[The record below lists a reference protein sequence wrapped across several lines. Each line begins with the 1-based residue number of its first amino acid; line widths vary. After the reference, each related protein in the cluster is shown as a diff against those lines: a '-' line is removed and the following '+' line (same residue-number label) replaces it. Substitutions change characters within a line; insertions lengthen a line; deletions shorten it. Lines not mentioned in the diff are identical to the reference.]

1 MIFNFFSYQERSREG
16 SLPVGLPEY
25 ELLRRLYDTYQH
37 HAEWLQAGL
46 YIYIYIILTTTE
58 NLVKCLV
65 ALF

>member
-1 MIFNFFSYQERSREG
+1 M
-16 SLPVGLPEY
+16 GLPEY